1 MYKIRLSSAGDRLL
15 IIRIDAIAIDN
26 VIRDE
31 CSEIRVW
38 LFNDRSPVHHWREFE
53 KVSNLCKLKSKDL
66 CLLPSK
72 SQRRGLQLLPSSGSR
87 ERKAQLLTS
96 LFCPEVAKI
105 EK

>member
-38 LFNDRSPVHHWREFE
+38 QLNDRSPVHHWREFE
-53 KVSNLCKLKSKDL
+53 KVSNLCYSY
-66 CLLPSK
+66 PFYAVNF
-72 SQRRGLQLLPSSGSR
+72 P
-87 ERKAQLLTS
+87 
-96 LFCPEVAKI
+96 PVI
-105 EK
+105 EGI